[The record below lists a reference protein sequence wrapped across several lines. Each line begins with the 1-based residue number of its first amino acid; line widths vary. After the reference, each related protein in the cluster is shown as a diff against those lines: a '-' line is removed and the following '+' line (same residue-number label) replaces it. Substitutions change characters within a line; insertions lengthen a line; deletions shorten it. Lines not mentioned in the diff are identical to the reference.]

1 MKETMGQ
8 SLVGEGFL
16 EELIESVTT
25 DPEEGSK
32 PKVKALV
39 AFQLKGRQRTAT
51 LVALVDTGSTVDA
64 DGIISE
70 EAWETLQQPE
80 IDPDPG
86 TLGTAGTSKLFKLGR
101 VSE

>member
-1 MKETMGQ
+1 MKNTMEQ

-39 AFQLKGRQRTAT
+39 AFQLKGRQRAAT

-70 EAWETLQQPE
+70 VAWEAMQ
-80 IDPDPG
+80 
-86 TLGTAGTSKLFKLGR
+86 
-101 VSE
+101 